1 MGSVTFST
9 LYDTPGDG
17 DGGKARSDSHWSPY
31 DPVRVVST
39 LLLGVVS
46 FAIIFAINSAVHS
59 YLIVKYSDGNKVAM
73 NVGFYYMANAFGR
86 LIGTIVSGALY
97 SYVGEDENDGL
108 AACFLAS
115 SFFVVVSAVVSVR
128 LDDDVGGFVCG
139 RLCGGAAGTSR
150 SCDVCV
156 RFLSCQPRRIV
167 E

>member
-1 MGSVTFST
+1 
-9 LYDTPGDG
+9 
-17 DGGKARSDSHWSPY
+17 
-31 DPVRVVST
+31 VST

-139 RLCGGAAGTSR
+139 RLCGGAEEEEEEEGEGEGEGGGG
-150 SCDVCV
+150 DVAFV
-156 RFLSCQPRRIV
+156 
-167 E
+167 

>member
-1 MGSVTFST
+1 
-9 LYDTPGDG
+9 
-17 DGGKARSDSHWSPY
+17 
-31 DPVRVVST
+31 VST

-139 RLCGGAAGTSR
+139 RLCGGAEEEEEGEGEGEGGGG
-150 SCDVCV
+150 DVAFV
-156 RFLSCQPRRIV
+156 
-167 E
+167 